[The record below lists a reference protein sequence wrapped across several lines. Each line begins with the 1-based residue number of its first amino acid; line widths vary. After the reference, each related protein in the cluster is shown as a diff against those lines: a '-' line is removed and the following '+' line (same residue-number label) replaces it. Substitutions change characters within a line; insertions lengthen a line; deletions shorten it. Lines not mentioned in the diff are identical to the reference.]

1 MKLIDNQYEIILK
14 ILRNVDKLKLINIK
28 TILKYDYIETDI
40 LLKHVYQRD
49 IAKIFINVYKILN
62 NFIMF
67 KIYYIPFLKIMYNS
81 FAIII

>member
-14 ILRNVDKLKLINIK
+14 ILSNVDKLKLINIK
-28 TILKYDYIETDI
+28 TILKYDYVETDI

-49 IAKIFINVYKILN
+49 IAKIFINGYKILN
-62 NFIMF
+62 NFIMSKF
-67 KIYYIPFLKIMYNS
+67 HYISFLKIMYNS